1 MKAFDGGFLDCAI
14 HSLNMAAHSRM
25 PHLREAVFD
34 PALATNAVEDVR
46 EGVRIQGAD
55 GELNAVV
62 GQHGVDPI
70 GQRLQQVAQE
80 LRRFHLARPLLR
92 AQMRKLRRA
101 VSGDKEIQLALGR
114 SDLG

>member
-1 MKAFDGGFLDCAI
+1 
-14 HSLNMAAHSRM
+14 
-25 PHLREAVFD
+25 
-34 PALATNAVEDVR
+34 
-46 EGVRIQGAD
+46 
-55 GELNAVV
+55 
-62 GQHGVDPI
+62 
-70 GQRLQQVAQE
+70 